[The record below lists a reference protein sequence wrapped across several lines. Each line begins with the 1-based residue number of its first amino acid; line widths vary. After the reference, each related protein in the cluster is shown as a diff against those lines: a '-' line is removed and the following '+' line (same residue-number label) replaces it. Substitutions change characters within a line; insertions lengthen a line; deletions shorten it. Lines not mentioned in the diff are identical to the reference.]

1 MRISLPSGALWRHAG
16 FLRLWAAQSVSSFGA
31 RIAREGFAMTA
42 ILTIDAKPAQLGV
55 LAALTL
61 APQVLVGLFAGG
73 FVDRASRRH
82 IMIGADLLRTA
93 LLLTIPAAAW
103 LHLLAIP
110 QLYVCAFGVGAASVL
125 FDIAD
130 HAFLPALIGRALLV
144 EGNTRLAMTESVAE
158 IGGPALAGTLFQLF
172 TAPFAML
179 GTALTYLVSALFLLS
194 VPHVEHREHAAEQPG
209 WRADLRSGL
218 DTVLGEPMVRPI
230 FLVGAFSPLFGA
242 FFSALYMIYGLKV
255 LALSPALL
263 GLCIALGG
271 VGALFGAGLS
281 SFLCRTLGVGRTIVL
296 CGFASG
302 VLALLIPLASGP
314 LWLRAAILML
324 TQFGGD
330 AVAVAAIIP
339 MTSLRQSLL
348 PQAML
353 GRTAAV
359 FSAAAGATAILGA
372 LTGGLLGGW
381 IGVRPT
387 LFLAAAAY
395 LLTPLFVVFSPLR
408 RLVEGAR
415 ASG

>member
-1 MRISLPSGALWRHAG
+1 MRISFPSGALWQHAG
-16 FLRLWAAQSVSSFGA
+16 FLRLWAAQTVSSFGA

-42 ILTIDAKPAQLGV
+42 ILSIDARPAQLGV

-61 APQVLVGLFAGG
+61 APQVFVGLFAGG
-73 FVDRASRRH
+73 LVDRSSRRR
-82 IMIGADLLRTA
+82 IMIASDLARTA

-103 LHLLAIP
+103 LHLLSIG

-130 HAFLPALIGRALLV
+130 HAFLPALIGRAFLL
-144 EGNTRLAMTESVAE
+144 EGNTKLGVTESVAE

-179 GTALTYLVSALFLLS
+179 GTALTYFVSALFLFS
-194 VPHVEHREHAAEQPG
+194 VPHVEDRGGEGGRRSWHG
-209 WRADLRSGL
+209 NLRDGFDAIMSAPL
-218 DTVLGEPMVRPI
+218 VRPI

-263 GLCIALGG
+263 GLCIAMGG
-271 VGALFGAGLS
+271 VGALCGAGLS
-281 SFLCRTLGVGRTIVL
+281 SFLCRKLGVGPTVVA

-302 VLALLIPLASGP
+302 VLALLIPMASGP
-314 LWLRAAILML
+314 LWLKTAVMMI

-339 MTSLRQSLL
+339 MTSLRQTVL

-359 FSAAAGATAILGA
+359 FSSAAGTTAIAGA
-372 LTGGLLGGW
+372 LAGGALGGL
-381 IGVRPT
+381 IGIRTT
-387 LFLAAAAY
+387 LFVAATAY

-408 RLVEGAR
+408 RLELIPDAP
-415 ASG
+415 